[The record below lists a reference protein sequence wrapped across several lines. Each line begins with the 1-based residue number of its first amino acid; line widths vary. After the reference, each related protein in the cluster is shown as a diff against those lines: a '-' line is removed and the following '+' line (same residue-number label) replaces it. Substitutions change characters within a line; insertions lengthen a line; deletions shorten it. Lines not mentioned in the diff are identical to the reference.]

1 MMAMANGGGSGGPG
15 GRGPPGQE
23 IDPNAMSGF
32 KMMDSNGDGMVDNQ
46 EYIDFNRNM
55 MGDSFD
61 ANMESAL

>member
-1 MMAMANGGGSGGPG
+1 
-15 GRGPPGQE
+15 
-23 IDPNAMSGF
+23 
-32 KMMDSNGDGMVDNQ
+32 MMDSNGDGMVDNQ